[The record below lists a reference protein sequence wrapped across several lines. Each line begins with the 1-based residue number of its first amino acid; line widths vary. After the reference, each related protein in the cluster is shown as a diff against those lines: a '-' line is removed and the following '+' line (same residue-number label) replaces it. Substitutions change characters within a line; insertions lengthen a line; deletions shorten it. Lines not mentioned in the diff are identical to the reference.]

1 MSEFKIP
8 FGGRAHNYTEE
19 EIESVVSVMRTGGT
33 LTQGAHRVEF
43 EERLKTYSGAANA
56 FVVNSATSALELAA
70 TLCQLDSRAEI
81 VIPGHTFTSSAYPF
95 AKHGVK
101 IVWADIDSKTHV
113 VSLAQIEKL
122 VSEQTRAILVPHL
135 YGYGCD
141 MNPIREFAAQKDL
154 ILIEDAAQAFGVEVD
169 NQKVGTFGDLGIFSF
184 HSHKNITTLGE
195 GGALLVKDD
204 ALADL
209 VPMLRHNGHCGFS
222 EPRDDY
228 WIPAMGNLDIPQKDE
243 KLLWPGNYCLGEA
256 ECALGTRLLKRA
268 DKINSEKRK
277 RAIQFIDALAEFNEL
292 RFVRENTRRH
302 NYHLLAAEVIGIDRD
317 AFIRRMAAHHRIQCV
332 VQYYPLYRYPFYK
345 KIGLGDA
352 NCPFTDRYF
361 DRMVSFPFSH
371 LLDEAEID
379 QILEATKESVR
390 HLRSEKIIGS
400 S

>member
-1 MSEFKIP
+1 MSQFKIP
-8 FGGRAHNYTEE
+8 FGGRAHNYTED

-43 EERLKTYSGAANA
+43 EERLKSYSGAANA

-70 TLCQLDSRAEI
+70 TLCQLDSKAEI

-154 ILIEDAAQAFGVEVD
+154 ILIEDAAQAFGVDVD
-169 NQKVGTFGDLGIFSF
+169 NQKVGTFGDFGIFSF

-209 VPMLRHNGHCGFS
+209 VPTLRHNGHCSFS

-228 WIPAMGNLDIPQKDE
+228 WIPAMG
-243 KLLWPGNYCLGEA
+243 
-256 ECALGTRLLKRA
+256 
-268 DKINSEKRK
+268 
-277 RAIQFIDALAEFNEL
+277 
-292 RFVRENTRRH
+292 
-302 NYHLLAAEVIGIDRD
+302 
-317 AFIRRMAAHHRIQCV
+317 
-332 VQYYPLYRYPFYK
+332 
-345 KIGLGDA
+345 
-352 NCPFTDRYF
+352 
-361 DRMVSFPFSH
+361 
-371 LLDEAEID
+371 
-379 QILEATKESVR
+379 
-390 HLRSEKIIGS
+390 
-400 S
+400 